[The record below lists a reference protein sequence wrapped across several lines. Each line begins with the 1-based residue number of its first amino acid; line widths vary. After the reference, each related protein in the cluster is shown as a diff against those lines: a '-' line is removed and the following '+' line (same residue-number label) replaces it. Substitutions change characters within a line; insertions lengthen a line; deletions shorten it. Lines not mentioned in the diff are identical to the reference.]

1 MATTTQEVRSAAEL
15 ERQRVARQAERARA
29 SATAQAQAA
38 EAETEAQAREARAGA
53 EAQARKAR
61 EEARAEA
68 EARQADIRK
77 QQGATEAQAQAM
89 IGKARQVKA
98 KEARKRDLPST
109 MPRSLGISAYIAS
122 IDAARKQAHK
132 AGKAARATVKEIRDE
147 YIGQV
152 EEWQSE
158 SLASIDKQL
167 KGIQA
172 DIAKSVIKAQTEIA
186 KQQATLNAGVKE
198 WETQALKDIAEFEG
212 QNTKLDSGDWVD
224 KDLFEQLPPDY
235 QHLLKTVGVDKFNT
249 QVKAEIAD
257 FENKHTEIKPELWV
271 SKTEW
276 AKLTTAQQKEVT
288 ETGQYTTIPT
298 ADEAF
303 QQLKNEGKIP
313 DTAILK
319 SYDDKTGE
327 LTYTALKTSLSMD
340 EIMKHWNDLN
350 PEQKRIQIN
359 GALHKPVY
367 GQYKDFSEL
376 TKDERDAVL
385 VFYTQSYL
393 PVQTK
398 DTKHFQNV
406 WAEQKVQL
414 KEMGLGMI
422 PIYGTI
428 RNWDRMSPTWR
439 GISIA
444 LDIAVILP
452 MIKAAGQGIK
462 AMTLGIKT
470 RVAPV
475 QTAASVLAKAETA
488 LSRDMAGILKKA
500 YSTSS
505 KAPGL
510 AIANRKL
517 ATSYTDM
524 IKAQGKFLN
533 ALAHEADLV
542 NKGKII
548 PAKLKTA
555 TVGYESKLRIAATE
569 FVNRLYGSNS
579 QLRGIKNV
587 PVRFDSPE
595 LARIM
600 NSLPTEM
607 VHNSKMAIA
616 GIQLKSTNVKALTQ
630 AVDRAEAALK
640 AAQTK
645 YPKDPSRWV
654 DLMYGLS
661 QAQGRLAQAK
671 TGTVTKLYQELLKA
685 RNAGKGVK
693 AAKLQ
698 QQLDQAI
705 NSMEIEW
712 GRLGFSTGGRVGVA
726 TAKPLSPTYSPSKAP
741 TTIGAKVPIS
751 QAVARA
757 ITLLSTTSTE
767 QLEEW
772 IAPGATSTPEVI
784 AAAKEIA
791 RALPKIDGVT
801 SPEII
806 ALTEAALR
814 QSVKSSLEG
823 KTIEE
828 VRTNTINAIE
838 PIIKEWLATEQITKT
853 EAKAITATAVK
864 TAVKTATELKITHK
878 PKVGIGTPKV
888 SAAAKDGRY
897 PDGTIIWRMGSLRGK
912 HGEYKIIPPPYTLAK
927 PISVKKPPRGMKRTK
942 GTPQQTLTFIG
953 GKVPFSNVSFDL
965 GVIDGFIDVK
975 NKTIAFTGGGEK
987 TDVGT
992 RLPSPTRG
1000 VALTDKPP
1008 LLQELARKPRAVR
1021 QSAGGTKA
1029 KPINLNIATLKG
1041 VRRSRLATGGVYSDK
1056 KGERLARKKHRGW
1069 TRIY

>member
-1 MATTTQEVRSAAEL
+1 MVTRIQEVKSAAEL
-15 ERQRVARQAERARA
+15 ERQRIARQAERARA
-29 SATAQAQAA
+29 TAAAQAQTA
-38 EAETEAQAREARAGA
+38 EAETEVEAREARAGA
-53 EAQARKAR
+53 EAQAQKAR
-61 EEARAEA
+61 REARAEA

-77 QQGATEAQAQAM
+77 QQGATEAQAQDI

-98 KEARKRDLPST
+98 REARKRDLPST

-122 IDAARKQAHK
+122 VDAARKQAHK
-132 AGKAARATVKEIRDE
+132 AGKAARASVKKVRDE
-147 YIGQV
+147 YLNQV
-152 EEWQSE
+152 EAWQVE

-172 DIAKSVIKAQTEIA
+172 DIAKSVIKGQTEIA
-186 KQQATLNAGVKE
+186 KQQAALNAGVKE
-198 WETQALKDIAEFEG
+198 WETQTLKDITEFEG
-212 QNTKLDSGDWVD
+212 ENTKLDTGEWVD
-224 KDLFEQLPPDY
+224 TDLFGQLPPDY
-235 QHLLKTVGVDKFNT
+235 QTLLQTVGVDKFNT
-249 QVKAEIAD
+249 QVKAEITD
-257 FENKHTEIKPELWV
+257 FESKHREIKPELWV
-271 SKTEW
+271 AKTEW
-276 AKLTTAQQKEVT
+276 DKLTPAQQQEVIQ
-288 ETGQYTTIPT
+288 TGQYTTIPT

-313 DTAILK
+313 DTAILN

-327 LTYTALKTSLSMD
+327 LSYTALKTSLRMD

-350 PEQKRIQIN
+350 PTQQRIQIN

-367 GQYKDFSEL
+367 GQYKDFNEL

-385 VFYTQSYL
+385 VFYTQSAL
-393 PVQTK
+393 PIQTK
-398 DTKHFQNV
+398 DTKHFQDV

-470 RVAPV
+470 KVAPV

-488 LSRDMAGILKKA
+488 LSKDMARILRKA
-500 YSTSS
+500 YSTPS
-505 KAPGL
+505 KAPGV

-524 IKAQGKFLN
+524 IKAQGKYLK
-533 ALAHEADLV
+533 ALAQEADLAR
-542 NKGKII
+542 KGKIV
-548 PAKLKTA
+548 PAKLKTRV
-555 TVGYESKLRIAATE
+555 VGYESKLRIAATE
-569 FVNRLYGSNS
+569 FTNRLYGANS

-600 NSLPTEM
+600 HSLPTEM

-616 GIQLKSTNVKALTQ
+616 GIQMKSTNIKALAQ

-640 AAQTK
+640 AAQAK
-645 YPKDPSRWV
+645 YPTAPSKWV

-661 QAQGRLAQAK
+661 QAQGKLAEAR
-671 TGTVTKLYQELLKA
+671 TGSVTKLYQELLKA
-685 RNAGKGVK
+685 RQAGKGVK
-693 AAKLQ
+693 AAQLQ

-705 NSMEIEW
+705 NSMEMEW
-712 GRLGFSTGGRVGVA
+712 GRLGFNTGGRVGVA
-726 TAKPLSPTYSPSKAP
+726 TAKPLSPTYSPSKTP
-741 TTIGAKVPIS
+741 TIGTKVPVK
-751 QAVARA
+751 QAVARV

-772 IAPGATSTPEVI
+772 IAPGATSTPEVVE
-784 AAAKEIA
+784 AAKEIA
-791 RALPKIDGVT
+791 RTLPKIDGVT

-828 VRTNTINAIE
+828 VRTNTINAIQ
-838 PIIKEWLATEQITKT
+838 PIIKEWVETERVTKT

-878 PKVGIGTPKV
+878 IRVKADMPGAT
-888 SAAAKDGRY
+888 AAAKDGIY
-897 PDGTIIWRMGSLRGK
+897 PKGTIVWRMGSLKGK

-927 PISVKKPPRGMKRTK
+927 PISAKHPPKGMKRTK
-942 GTPQQTLTFIG
+942 GTPQQTLTFLG
-953 GKVPFSNVSFDL
+953 GKMPFSNVSFDL
-965 GVIDGFIDVK
+965 GVTDGFIDVK
-975 NKTIAFTGGGEK
+975 DRTITFTGGGQK

-992 RLPSPTRG
+992 RLPETTRG
-1000 VALTDKPP
+1000 VSLTDKPP

-1021 QSAGGTKA
+1021 ASAGGTKA

-1041 VRRSRLATGGVYSDK
+1041 VKRSRLATGGVYSDR

-1069 TRIY
+1069 KRIY